1 MIGIT
6 LKYVSKFLNIIII
19 LQLSL
24 KIIWKKYSSDNN
36 WVLNEDYC
44 ICIKLRTTM
53 FVLNWGLR
61 YLYCIKLK
69 TMIFKW

>member
-36 WVLNEDYC
+36 WVLNEDYD
-44 ICIKLRTTM
+44 ICIKLRT
-53 FVLNWGLR
+53 W
-61 YLYCIKLK
+61 YLY
-69 TMIFKW
+69 